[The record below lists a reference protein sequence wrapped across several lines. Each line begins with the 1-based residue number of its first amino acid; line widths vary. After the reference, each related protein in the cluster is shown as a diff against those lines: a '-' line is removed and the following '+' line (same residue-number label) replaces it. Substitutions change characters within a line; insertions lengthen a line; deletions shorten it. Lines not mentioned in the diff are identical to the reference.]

1 MDHNTDMVV
10 NYRIAREAPPG
21 ESGGGVP
28 TQAGVS
34 SQQGEA
40 TTFGNAWYIYKF
52 IVILFY
58 SLRST
63 DNKGTGRGQ
72 GKARGGGG
80 PELEK
85 LESKKI
91 LKKI

>member
-40 TTFGNAWYIYKF
+40 TTFGNAGYNYKL
-52 IVILFY
+52 IVIFL
-58 SLRST
+58 
-63 DNKGTGRGQ
+63 
-72 GKARGGGG
+72 
-80 PELEK
+80 
-85 LESKKI
+85 
-91 LKKI
+91 